1 LAPEIDRDKKHTK
14 TALTYEATDL
24 DLIGD
29 KKTTKNTK
37 TTYYKCVYLQ
47 RPVFNSM
54 SLSPGVNVAI
64 LTFRGMFTHLF
75 THLFTHKGEHALLFR
90 RAGLTPLGANFTL
103 RGQRHPWGSIFAPGL
118 RIPPPTRL
126 RTARSVINFYLIH
139 TTEEV

>member
-90 RAGLTPLGANFTL
+90 RAGRTKALHMGPTSHFGVNVTPGGQILPLASGFPLL
-103 RGQRHPWGSIFAPGL
+103 RD
-118 RIPPPTRL
+118 
-126 RTARSVINFYLIH
+126 
-139 TTEEV
+139 